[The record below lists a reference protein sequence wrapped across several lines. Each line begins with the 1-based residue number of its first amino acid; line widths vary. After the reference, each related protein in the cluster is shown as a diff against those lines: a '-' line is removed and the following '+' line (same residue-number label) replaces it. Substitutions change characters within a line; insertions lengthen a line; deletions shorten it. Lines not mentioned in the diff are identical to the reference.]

1 MVSVILNVNRMQMCL
16 TLLPKLFDKHSKIF
30 NSVFHLNIFHLL
42 SIFYK
47 PQMNITISTED
58 VTHGVS
64 FPCSCVQGHTGL
76 NQNWG
81 L

>member
-1 MVSVILNVNRMQMCL
+1 MCL
-16 TLLPKLFDKHSKIF
+16 TLLPKLFDKRSKIF
-30 NSVFHLNIFHLL
+30 NSVFHLNIFRLL

-47 PQMNITISTED
+47 PQMNITISIED
-58 VTHGVS
+58 VTHGVP
-64 FPCSCVQGHTGL
+64 FPCACVQGHTGL